1 MTVAP
6 PKVVLVAGM
15 ARDRT
20 IGKGGK
26 IPWHYH
32 DDMRFFKVVTMGT
45 ALVMGRKTFESIGR
59 VLPGRDNI
67 VITRDPR
74 TLAKA
79 KPGVFA
85 VASLDD
91 AFALA
96 KKRGAKAISVIG
108 GGEIYE
114 AALPL
119 ADAMVLT
126 YVPEPGGGDV
136 FFPAFDE
143 SEWRET
149 SREQRGRVTV
159 VRWARR

>member
-1 MTVAP
+1 MSAR
-6 PKVVLVAGM
+6 PKIVLVAGM
-15 ARDRT
+15 AKDRT

-67 VITRDPR
+67 VITRDPAA
-74 TLAKA
+74 LAKA
-79 KPGVFA
+79 QPGVFA

-91 AFALA
+91 AVALA
-96 KKRGAKAISVIG
+96 TKRGAKAISVIG

-114 AALPL
+114 AALPI
-119 ADAMVLT
+119 AGAMVLT
-126 YVPEPGGGDV
+126 YVPEAGGGDV

-143 SEWRET
+143 KEWRVT